1 MNKLRSRELNRVVGS
16 FLLAVGLHA
25 LLFLLQINGIWGASG
40 GGLDY
45 TLIHPRVIELEP
57 PKAAARTAQ
66 VKVTPEEKTA
76 PQPKPPAPAEPP
88 ARSIEEAVARL
99 EEVHQEQPASRET
112 KAEPGEPVTSRPE
125 EPAPPS
131 GTEAETG
138 EAQTVQAPEVP
149 ALPPLGSAG
158 GMVLFAPGFSYPK
171 DAQHLALE
179 AIVQLELY
187 LTAEGTIL
195 KEPLIVNSSG
205 YSEIDQ
211 HCLKMFTNPNYVRMW
226 KFKPAPQ
233 PYKILFEVR
242 FEDYK
247 VEPRYI
253 GEAVYLSPEE
263 GGEINESKDP

>member
-112 KAEPGEPVTSRPE
+112 KAEPGEPVTTRPE

-131 GTEAETG
+131 ETEAETG

-171 DAQHLALE
+171 SAEHRGLE
-179 AIVQLELY
+179 GTVQLELY
-187 LTAEGTIL
+187 LNPEGRLLSEPQILVSSGHTLLDDYCLRIL
-195 KEPLIVNSSG
+195 KSG
-205 YSEIDQ
+205 E
-211 HCLKMFTNPNYVRMW
+211 W